1 MKPMSLFAMLFVFAG
16 CFSDLSEVNPSK
28 FTELSGSISGTLA
41 LKDAPYH
48 VTDTLIVD
56 SNASLTIEPA
66 VRLFFADSAM
76 LIVQGQLTAIG
87 DASRFIEFSD
97 IAGQWKGIKFVAGS
111 GRSQMRFCIVAEV
124 YVEGQDSLHIS
135 AIEVHQSTLAL
146 QNCIIRNNHSGF
158 GGGLY
163 CTGSNVTMIGNIIRD
178 NFAGTFG
185 GAVLCDGS
193 QAQINN
199 NTILNNLSFNYGG
212 GVVLVNPLAV
222 EIQNNIFYRNS
233 NTAGDPRIA
242 LLTGDSTNL
251 TAQFNFLEV
260 PGLNP
265 GFESDADLHLTSVS
279 PCKDAGNPD
288 ALFRDVDGSRNDQGA
303 YGGPLGN
310 W

>member
-1 MKPMSLFAMLFVFAG
+1 MKPLSLFAMLLIFAG
-16 CFSDLSEVNPSK
+16 CFPDVSEVSPPK
-28 FTELSGSISGTLA
+28 FTEISGSISGTLT

-48 VTDTLIVD
+48 VTDTLLVD
-56 SNASLTIEPA
+56 ANVTLAIEPA
-66 VRLFFADSAM
+66 VRLFFADSALM
-76 LIVQGQLTAIG
+76 IVKGQLTAIG

-97 IAGQWKGIKFVAGS
+97 IDGQWKGIKFVTGS
-111 GRSQMRFCIVAEV
+111 GRSQMRFCIVEEV
-124 YVEGQDSLHIS
+124 YVEGQNSLQIS
-135 AIEVHQSTLAL
+135 AIEVHQSTLNI

-163 CTGSNVTMIGNIIRD
+163 CTGSNVTLTNSIIRD
-178 NFAGTFG
+178 NFAETFG
-185 GAVLCDGS
+185 GAVLCDDS

-233 NTAGDPRIA
+233 NSTGDPRIA
-242 LLTGDSTNL
+242 LRTGDSTNL
-251 TAQFNFLEV
+251 TAQFNFLAL

-288 ALFRDVDGSRNDQGA
+288 ASFRDVDGSRNDQGA
-303 YGGPLGN
+303 YGGLLGD